1 MRTLIVCLA
10 WPPHFFFEPHKIFIP
25 STSETN
31 LPTNENFFFY
41 IKRLIF
47 ECGVNYCIIKESV
60 EKNNGREF
68 GIAKDVQKVCGVNKH
83 ISKVGEGV
91 CQTR

>member
-1 MRTLIVCLA
+1 MSVSLGPLPFFSSPTKFLFL
-10 WPPHFFFEPHKIFIP
+10 PPQNQ
-25 STSETN
+25 N

-91 CQTR
+91 FQTR